1 MIKSKQQINQPLSHK
16 AALLRM
22 DQECWLDGSQNRPL
36 LRNSHLEPWLLLW
49 YLREEETSCPKWLCS
64 LLSPWR
70 THKDRLPCH
79 IFQLILQ
86 WPAWLYRPRQG
97 LLCQG
102 STHKSW
108 ATRLCNGLNCRWQE
122 GSGVL
127 HPSSEAWPVGL
138 LHVFGW
144 RPPRPQD
151 EGLSEN
157 FFRAHNNIEH
167 IGISGSQQGPRCG
180 TQVAVG
186 RGASCR
192 GTPARSKP
200 RMFED
205 CKGKIDKKI
214 QFSSKIF
221 TYTRSTTSSDCA
233 GQTRLPVGR
242 KGTWGQAQ
250 PL

>member
-1 MIKSKQQINQPLSHK
+1 MGVRTGHSWGTVTWSHGYYCSTSERKKPAVPNDCAPSFPHEGGIKTGCLVTYFSS
-16 AALLRM
+16 
-22 DQECWLDGSQNRPL
+22 
-36 LRNSHLEPWLLLW
+36 
-49 YLREEETSCPKWLCS
+49 SCS
-64 LLSPWR
+64 
-70 THKDRLPCH
+70 
-79 IFQLILQ
+79 
-86 WPAWLYRPRQG
+86 G
-97 LLCQG
+97 LHDFTGQDMACCVRG
-102 STHKSW
+102 AHESW

-127 HPSSEAWPVGL
+127 HPSSNTWPVGL

-144 RPPRPQD
+144 RPPQPRD

-157 FFRAHNNIEH
+157 FFRAHNNREH
-167 IGISGSQQGPRCG
+167 TGISGSQQGPRCG

-186 RGASCR
+186 SGASCR